1 MAALPG
7 IVVPDVIAEGTTS
20 DVLVISWI
28 DGERLSDSSAS
39 DVRQLCDTLLSAYL
53 IQLLETGLLHADPH
67 PGNLMRTTDGRIAIL
82 DHGGWGVG
90 ALQGCAGTA
99 RCHAHHGRH
108 SPAPT
113 PKPLLALLLH
123 HVLMHPLAP
132 TCPRASPA
140 CRPDPGGAPRLLAVA
155 T

>member
-7 IVVPDVIAEGTTS
+7 IVVPDVIAEGTTN

-82 DHGGWGVG
+82 DHGERGAGPMGLRRQCSLRIVG
-90 ALQGCAGTA
+90 CPLLLL
-99 RCHAHHGRH
+99 
-108 SPAPT
+108 
-113 PKPLLALLLH
+113 PKPLLSLH
-123 HVLMHPLAP
+123 CFM
-132 TCPRASPA
+132 S
-140 CRPDPGGAPRLLAVA
+140 
-155 T
+155 

>member
-82 DHGGWGVG
+82 DHGEWGGVG
-90 ALQGCAGTA
+90 LRGCTGSALCGFRA
-99 RCHAHHGRH
+99 AHC
-108 SPAPT
+108 
-113 PKPLLALLLH
+113 
-123 HVLMHPLAP
+123 
-132 TCPRASPA
+132 CPRPKH
-140 CRPDPGGAPRLLAVA
+140 LL
-155 T
+155 TLHCTMG